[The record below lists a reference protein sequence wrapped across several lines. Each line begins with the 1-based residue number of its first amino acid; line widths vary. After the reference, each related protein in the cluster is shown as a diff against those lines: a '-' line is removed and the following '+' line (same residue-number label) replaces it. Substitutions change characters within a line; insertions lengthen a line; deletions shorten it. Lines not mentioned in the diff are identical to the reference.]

1 MRPIYPSIQS
11 LSNQIHRLDY
21 KEESDTV
28 TVRQY
33 TRVSKYSTA
42 EIPYEG
48 LVWSS
53 MASGFRK
60 TEATFNFPV
69 RRRLHFILGPV
80 LLLTEAQSCPTL
92 ATVYPLA
99 DISVE

>member
-1 MRPIYPSIQS
+1 MLAPFFPQS

-21 KEESDTV
+21 KKESDTV

-33 TRVSKYSTA
+33 TRVSQYSTA

-53 MASGFRK
+53 MASSFRK
-60 TEATFNFPV
+60 TEAAFNFPV
-69 RRRLHFILGPV
+69 RALFPPRSRRVGV
-80 LLLTEAQSCPTL
+80 
-92 ATVYPLA
+92 
-99 DISVE
+99 

>member
-1 MRPIYPSIQS
+1 MLIAAKMRSASRLQS

-48 LVWSS
+48 LIWSS
-53 MASGFRK
+53 MASSFRK
-60 TEATFNFPV
+60 TEAMFNFPV
-69 RRRLHFILGPV
+69 RRAV
-80 LLLTEAQSCPTL
+80 LLLYLTCCA
-92 ATVYPLA
+92 
-99 DISVE
+99 